1 MNLNTDILRELNE
14 IYNNRENAAYLE
26 DMFGNFKRG
35 RAILLLR
42 GKIDQPFC
50 MDDYEVVLNSVDEIP
65 SELLE
70 RLTKTVRDYMDE
82 QYGKLTQ
89 VQISNLP
96 FDGVEDETEDLVW
109 TM

>member
-26 DMFGNFKRG
+26 DMFLNFKRG
-35 RAILLLR
+35 RAILLI
-42 GKIDQPFC
+42 KSKTNEAFC
-50 MDDYEVVLNSVDEIP
+50 MDDYDIVVNSVDEIP

-82 QYGKLTQ
+82 QYEKITQ

-96 FDGVEDETEDLVW
+96 FDEDKI
-109 TM
+109 

>member
-26 DMFGNFKRG
+26 DMFLNFKRG
-35 RAILLLR
+35 RAILLI
-42 GKIDQPFC
+42 KEKTNKAFC
-50 MDDYEVVLNSVDEIP
+50 MDDYDIVVNSVDEIP

-82 QYGKLTQ
+82 QYNKITQ

-96 FDGVEDETEDLVW
+96 FDEDKI
-109 TM
+109 